1 METRG
6 RREAVSLRSGR
17 RPCAPQPWRLLLS
30 RPPPSPLRPDKG
42 RFNQVGRAGGR
53 EQGRAARGAGP
64 LRAAARPSRL
74 LAAFGIRPAARAA
87 PPPPRARAHESARF
101 LRSARPRVSRRRRQ
115 ALGARGR
122 RGRPAPRCRSAS
134 RPSARQWGGW
144 VVAARSFQRRIPV
157 N

>member
-53 EQGRAARGAGP
+53 EQGRAARSAGP

-74 LAAFGIRPAARAA
+74 PAAFGIRPAARAA
-87 PPPPRARAHESARF
+87 PPSPRARAHESARF
-101 LRSARPRVSRRRRQ
+101 LRPARPRVSRRRQ
-115 ALGARGR
+115 ALGSRGR
-122 RGRPAPRCRSAS
+122 RGRTAPRCPPAS
-134 RPSARQWGGW
+134 GPGARQWGGW
-144 VVAARSFQRRIPV
+144 VVVARSFQRRIPV
-157 N
+157 K